1 MTDLIRG
8 SSKHWRWLVPL
19 LLFSADAHA
28 WGLYTHVYFAQLLL
42 WAVPLTDP
50 RYRRI
55 IRLFPHLVMAGACL
69 PDLSLVGRHFG
80 ADNLNDTHQWG
91 NPRALLDN
99 ARSDEEYAIALGYA
113 SHLLVDVI
121 AHNHFVPAHE
131 KMWGEIPL
139 ATHAAAEWAM
149 DFHLRAQ
156 LFTRPDRL
164 MRQNADR
171 LSRYVAHNFGC
182 SSRVAERALLFLT
195 QAEAGLRGSGI
206 PQLCYRTACTFDKGV
221 QRRFNYYLN
230 ETALRLQHI
239 NRILVG
245 EAPMW
250 HAEPPVDQA
259 MRERIGNIPH
269 WQLRHRIPLPQDLF
283 DGVKI

>member
-1 MTDLIRG
+1 MKFL
-8 SSKHWRWLVPL
+8 KHWRWLVPL

-55 IRLFPHLVMAGACL
+55 IKLFPHLVMAGACL

-80 ADNLNDTHQWG
+80 VHNLNDTHQWE

-156 LFTRPDRL
+156 LFTRPDQL
-164 MRQNADR
+164 MRNNSDR
-171 LSRYVAHNFGC
+171 LAQYVARNFGC
-182 SSRVAERALLFLT
+182 SASVAERALLFLA

-206 PQLCYRTACTFDKGV
+206 PQLCYRTACVLDKGV

-230 ETALRLQHI
+230 ETAARLQHI

-250 HAEPPVDQA
+250 HAEPPTDQA
-259 MRERIGNIPH
+259 MRERIGSVPH

-283 DGVKI
+283 AGAET